1 MAINIPII
9 SSLDAKGFEKATRE
23 FKSLATNS
31 ERSAFVIKKAFLPAV
46 ATLGVLATAGVKA
59 ANMASDLN
67 EETSKT
73 RVVFGEASDSVLEFS
88 KNAAKSLGQSQTQA
102 LKAAGTFG
110 VLGQA
115 AGLTGTDLTD
125 MAVKFTTLASDLAS
139 FNNTTPEDAILALG
153 AGLRGEAEPLR
164 RYGILLNDATLRQ
177 KALELGLIQTTK
189 NALTPQQKS
198 LAAQAVIFEK
208 SIIQQG
214 DFARTASGAA
224 NQQRIL
230 NAQIDDAKT
239 KIGQGFLPV
248 MEVAVSLLAK
258 FAGFAKDNAPLIVA
272 LSLAVGAFTTAII
285 AARGAMFAW
294 KAISVI
300 TTGINY
306 ALSLSFSAVQVA
318 TGIGIATALAGA
330 AAFVVIKN
338 KMDAARGAAIAYGN
352 ALPTVIENQEQLNKF
367 VGPVASRD
375 FKTFKGVT
383 DDYNTSLD
391 KMAAKQEKAKA
402 AAQKLKDEL
411 KAAKNVLA
419 DQFAEAL
426 KKANGVLD
434 EAVGRFDDY
443 KKSVSDAVIGGFSF
457 ANAQKDTE
465 ESAETFLQSL
475 RKQATKVKNF
485 GVLLNRLIA
494 AGLNEQALSQVLAA
508 GTEAGTLIAEELL
521 NTAGGVLEANTLT
534 NDVKSIADQVGANS
548 AAKFYQAGVDAGTNL
563 VRGIQAVVDNYTIQ
577 LNAATTIRQVQNL
590 TAGFGADS
598 GAVFAGGGA
607 PASDLGGFSGFDFSQ
622 LLAGISVGGL
632 GTLMADGGIVT
643 RATTITAGEAGPEA
657 IIPLSQAGRFGL
669 DGGGTTVNI
678 NVNGGDPN
686 AVVAALRTYMRQN
699 GSVPIRVSNI
709 F

>member
-9 SSLDAKGFEKATRE
+9 SSLDAKGFDKATRE
-23 FKSLATNS
+23 FKTLATTS
-31 ERSAFVIKKAFLPAV
+31 ERSGFLIKKAALPAAAALAGIGAAAFS
-46 ATLGVLATAGVKA
+46 ATKA
-59 ANMASDLN
+59 AIED
-67 EETSKT
+67 
-73 RVVFGEASDSVLEFS
+73 
-88 KNAAKSLGQSQTQA
+88 
-102 LKAAGTFG
+102 
-110 VLGQA
+110 QA
-115 AGLTGTDLTD
+115 AQTRLAGALARTTGASNATIKATEQYIDKLSEQSAVADDDLRPALTSIVTGTKDLQKAQELL
-125 MAVKFTTLASDLAS
+125 AVSLDVSAQTGASLEATSVAMSKGFAGNTRALASLSPEIKAMVKNGAS
-139 FNNTTPEDAILALG
+139 FDDVLNQLKINFKGASQEAANT
-153 AGLRGEAEPLR
+153 AEG
-164 RYGILLNDATLRQ
+164 GIKKL
-177 KALELGLIQTTK
+177 K
-189 NALTPQQKS
+189 NALNETREGIGKALIPAIETVTPLL
-198 LAAQAVIFEK
+198 LAMGIWAKNNAP
-208 SIIQQG
+208 II
-214 DFARTASGAA
+214 TA
-224 NQQRIL
+224 
-230 NAQIDDAKT
+230 
-239 KIGQGFLPV
+239 
-248 MEVAVSLLAK
+248 VAV
-258 FAGFAKDNAPLIVA
+258 
-272 LSLAVGAFTTAII
+272 AVGLFASAILV
-285 AARGAMFAW
+285 ARGAMFAW
-294 KAISVI
+294 KAIAVI
-300 TTGINY
+300 TTGINW
-306 ALSLSFSAVQVA
+306 ALSASFTAVQVA

-338 KMDAARGAAIAYGN
+338 KMDAARGAAERYGN
-352 ALPTVIENQEQLNKF
+352 ALPTVIENQKQLNEF

-457 ANAQKDTE
+457 AEAQKDTE

-494 AGLNEQALSQVLAA
+494 AGLNETALSQVLAA

-607 PASDLGGFSGFDFSQ
+607 PASDMGGFGGFDLSQ
-622 LLAGISVGGL
+622 ILAGISVGGL
-632 GTLMADGGIVT
+632 ATLADGGIVT
-643 RATTITAGEAGPEA
+643 GPTLAMVGEGGGPEA
-657 IIPLSQAGRFGL
+657 VIPLSQAGRFGL

-699 GSVPIRVSNI
+699 GSVPIRVSTP
-709 F
+709 

>member
-9 SSLDAKGFEKATRE
+9 SSLDAKGFDKATRE
-23 FKSLATNS
+23 FKSLATTS
-31 ERSAFVIKKAFLPAV
+31 ERSGFLIKKAALPAAAALAGIGAAAFS
-46 ATLGVLATAGVKA
+46 ATKAAIEDQAAQTRLAGALARTTGASNATIKATEQYIDKLSEQSAIADDDLRPALTTLVTGTKDLQKAQELLAVSLDVSAQTGASLEATSAAMSKGFAGNTRALASLSPEIKAMVKNGASFDDVLNQLKINFKGASQEAANTAEGGVKK
-59 ANMASDLN
+59 L
-67 EETSKT
+67 
-73 RVVFGEASDSVLEFS
+73 
-88 KNAAKSLGQSQTQA
+88 
-102 LKAAGTFG
+102 
-110 VLGQA
+110 
-115 AGLTGTDLTD
+115 
-125 MAVKFTTLASDLAS
+125 
-139 FNNTTPEDAILALG
+139 
-153 AGLRGEAEPLR
+153 
-164 RYGILLNDATLRQ
+164 
-177 KALELGLIQTTK
+177 K
-189 NALTPQQKS
+189 NALNETKEGIGKALIPAIEALTPLLVAMGLWAKNN
-198 LAAQAVIFEK
+198 AP
-208 SIIQQG
+208 II
-214 DFARTASGAA
+214 TA
-224 NQQRIL
+224 
-230 NAQIDDAKT
+230 
-239 KIGQGFLPV
+239 
-248 MEVAVSLLAK
+248 VAVAVGL
-258 FAGFAKDNAPLIVA
+258 FATAIVA
-272 LSLAVGAFTTAII
+272 ARIAMAAWNAVAII
-285 AARGAMFAW
+285 T
-294 KAISVI
+294 K
-300 TTGINY
+300 GINW
-306 ALSLSFSAVQVA
+306 ALSTSFTAVQVA

-338 KMDAARGAAIAYGN
+338 KMDAARGAAERYGN
-352 ALPTVIENQEQLNKF
+352 ALPTVIENQKQLNEF

-434 EAVGRFDDY
+434 DAVGRFNDY

-457 ANAQKDTE
+457 AEAQKQTE
-465 ESAETFLQSL
+465 ESATSFLESL

-494 AGLNEQALSQVLAA
+494 AGLNETALSQVLAA

-590 TAGFGADS
+590 TAGFGAES

-607 PASDLGGFSGFDFSQ
+607 PAPDFGGFGGFDLSQ
-622 LLAGISVGGL
+622 ILAGISVGGL

>member
-9 SSLDAKGFEKATRE
+9 SSLDAKGFDKATRE
-23 FKSLATNS
+23 FKSLATTS
-31 ERSAFVIKKAFLPAV
+31 ERSSFLIKKAALPAAAALAGIGAAAFS
-46 ATLGVLATAGVKA
+46 ATKAAIEDQAAQTRLAGALARTTGASNATIKATEQYIDKLSEQSAIADDDLRPALTTLVTGTKDLQKAQELLAVSLDVSAQTGASLEATSAAMSKGFAGNTRALASLSPEIKAMVKNGASFDDVLNQLKINFKGASQEAANTAEGGVKK
-59 ANMASDLN
+59 L
-67 EETSKT
+67 
-73 RVVFGEASDSVLEFS
+73 
-88 KNAAKSLGQSQTQA
+88 
-102 LKAAGTFG
+102 
-110 VLGQA
+110 
-115 AGLTGTDLTD
+115 
-125 MAVKFTTLASDLAS
+125 
-139 FNNTTPEDAILALG
+139 
-153 AGLRGEAEPLR
+153 
-164 RYGILLNDATLRQ
+164 
-177 KALELGLIQTTK
+177 K
-189 NALTPQQKS
+189 NALNETKEGIGKALIPAIEALTPLLVAMGIWAKNN
-198 LAAQAVIFEK
+198 AP
-208 SIIQQG
+208 IITG
-214 DFARTASGAA
+214 
-224 NQQRIL
+224 
-230 NAQIDDAKT
+230 
-239 KIGQGFLPV
+239 
-248 MEVAVSLLAK
+248 VAVAVGL
-258 FAGFAKDNAPLIVA
+258 FATAIVA
-272 LSLAVGAFTTAII
+272 ARI
-285 AARGAMFAW
+285 AMAAW
-294 KAISVI
+294 KAAAVI
-300 TTGINY
+300 TTGINW
-306 ALSLSFSAVQVA
+306 ALSTSFTAVQVA

-338 KMDAARGAAIAYGN
+338 KMDAAKGATIAYGN
-352 ALPTVIENQEQLNKF
+352 ALPTVIENQKQLNEF

-391 KMAAKQEKAKA
+391 KLAAKQEKAKA

-411 KAAKNVLA
+411 KAAKSVLA

-434 EAVGRFDDY
+434 DAVGRFNDY

-457 ANAQKDTE
+457 AEAQKDTE
-465 ESAETFLQSL
+465 ESATSFLESL

-563 VRGIQAVVDNYTIQ
+563 VRGIQAVVDSYTIR
-577 LNAATTIRQVQNL
+577 LNAATTIQQVQNL
-590 TAGFGADS
+590 TAGFGAES

-607 PASDLGGFSGFDFSQ
+607 PATDMGGMFSGLDFSQ
-622 LLAGISVGGL
+622 LAAGISVGGL
-632 GTLMADGGIVT
+632 ATLADGGIVT
-643 RATTITAGEAGPEA
+643 GPTLAVVGEGGGPEA
-657 IIPLSQAGRFGL
+657 VIPLSQAGRFGL

-686 AVVAALRTYMRQN
+686 AVVAALRSYMRQN